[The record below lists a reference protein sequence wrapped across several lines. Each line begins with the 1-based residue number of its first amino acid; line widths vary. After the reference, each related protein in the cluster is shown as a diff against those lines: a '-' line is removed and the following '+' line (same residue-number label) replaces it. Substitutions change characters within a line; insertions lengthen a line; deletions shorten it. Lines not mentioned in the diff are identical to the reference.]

1 MAATIV
7 ITGASG
13 FLGKNIF
20 SYISTKYNTIAY
32 SRKIIL
38 KNCTYIKDYKKIVSG
53 RDKILIYLSQSST
66 GNISNLKKELNLVT
80 AIAKKKWNYIIYISS
95 YTVYFD
101 SRFKIDEKG
110 MIDLSNDYNALKVG
124 SENIFLK
131 NRNAV
136 CLRISNIFG
145 KHYNS
150 GTLLSDIITQVKSKK
165 CKNVVLQNK
174 NILRDF
180 LSINDLCN
188 LLFLC
193 IKKKP
198 KGIYNVGSGKGIS
211 GAGLASKILRI
222 IKVKKKIK
230 TIESFFSKKVLD
242 ITKIQNRLSWKS
254 NTKINKELKKI
265 LI

>member
-1 MAATIV
+1 M
-7 ITGASG
+7 
-13 FLGKNIF
+13 L
-20 SYISTKYNTIAY
+20 
-32 SRKIIL
+32 
-38 KNCTYIKDYKKIVSG
+38 
-53 RDKILIYLSQSST
+53 
-66 GNISNLKKELNLVT
+66 
-80 AIAKKKWNYIIYISS
+80 
-95 YTVYFD
+95 
-101 SRFKIDEKG
+101 
-110 MIDLSNDYNALKVG
+110 DLSNDYNALKVG

-131 NRNAV
+131 NSNAV

-180 LSINDLCN
+180 LSIKDLCN
-188 LLFLC
+188 LLFLG

-222 IKVKKKIK
+222 MKVEKKIK